1 MRTLKAAITIAI
13 IAGAAAAMA
22 KYVVNPYSCNLRIR
36 RATQQLEGIVAMIG
50 SNVRAAEM
58 ASQDSNPAKTSRTNN
73 PDEAPQQRVLPPAN
87 QPMGQT
93 RELATPLQ

>member
-36 RATQQLEGIVAMIG
+36 RATQQLEGIVAKLG
-50 SNVRAAEM
+50 R
-58 ASQDSNPAKTSRTNN
+58 
-73 PDEAPQQRVLPPAN
+73 
-87 QPMGQT
+87 
-93 RELATPLQ
+93 